1 MQSKEFKRRS
11 YEAQVFISWANQELR
26 GKEIDA
32 MLNSASPETRTQ
44 LQKRMEEG
52 KEKKKKSSNLGHKK

>member
-32 MLNSASPETRTQ
+32 MLNSAPPETSKQ

-52 KEKKKKSSNLGHKK
+52 KEKKNQAT

>member
-11 YEAQVFISWANQELR
+11 DKAQVFISWANQELR

-32 MLNSASPETRTQ
+32 MLNSAPPETRTQ
-44 LQKRMEEG
+44 LQKRMEE
-52 KEKKKKSSNLGHKK
+52 KKKTQKTKQSMT

>member
-26 GKEIDA
+26 SKEIDA
-32 MLNSASPETRTQ
+32 MLNSAPPETRTQ

-52 KEKKKKSSNLGHKK
+52 KEKKKNRAT

>member
-32 MLNSASPETRTQ
+32 MLNSAPPETSTQ

-52 KEKKKKSSNLGHKK
+52 KEKKKIKQPRI

>member
-11 YEAQVFISWANQELR
+11 YEAQVLISWANQELR

-32 MLNSASPETRTQ
+32 MLNSAPPETSTQ

-52 KEKKKKSSNLGHKK
+52 KEKKKIKQPRI

>member
-26 GKEIDA
+26 SKEIDA
-32 MLNSASPETRTQ
+32 MLNSAPPETRTQ

-52 KEKKKKSSNLGHKK
+52 KEKKKNQAT

>member
-11 YEAQVFISWANQELR
+11 DKAQVFISWANQELR

-32 MLNSASPETRTQ
+32 MLNSAPPETRTQ
-44 LQKRMEEG
+44 LQKRMEE
-52 KEKKKKSSNLGHKK
+52 KKKNTKNQAIYDIK

>member
-11 YEAQVFISWANQELR
+11 DEAQVFISWANQELR
-26 GKEIDA
+26 SKEIDA
-32 MLNSASPETRTQ
+32 MLNSAPPDTRTQ

-52 KEKKKKSSNLGHKK
+52 KEKKKKKIKQPRT

>member
-32 MLNSASPETRTQ
+32 MLNSAPPETSTQ
-44 LQKRMEEG
+44 LQKRMEAG
-52 KEKKKKSSNLGHKK
+52 KEKKKKSSTLGYKK